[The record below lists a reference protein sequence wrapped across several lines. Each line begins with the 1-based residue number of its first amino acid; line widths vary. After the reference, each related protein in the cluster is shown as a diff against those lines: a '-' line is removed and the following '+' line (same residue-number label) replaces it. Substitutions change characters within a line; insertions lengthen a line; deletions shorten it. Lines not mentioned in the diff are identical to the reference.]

1 MKKTK
6 TLSSLLFAGVLLA
19 ACGNSDNE
27 ETPADANNG
36 TNDPNNNETTE
47 ESGEDAQLEGSIT
60 VYVGFQEDH
69 AIAAINQFEEETGID
84 VDMIRM
90 SAGEILAR
98 IRAES
103 NNPQADIWYGGPA
116 DTFVA
121 AQQEDLLQPY
131 VSDVAVEGIDPEFRD
146 EDGYWTGV
154 YLGPVG
160 FASNQQFLD
169 EHGLD
174 APETWE
180 DLINPVF
187 EDEIVMAHPASSGT
201 AYTIL
206 YTVLEVIGENDEQ
219 DGWDYLEELHPLVQ
233 QYTTSGAAPG
243 RMVGMGEAAV
253 GLLFA
258 HDIIKYQNEG
268 YSDLVMTIP
277 EDGTGFE
284 IGSVAMIDG
293 APNPELAEAFID
305 WASGPSAQ
313 EVGQATDNFQNLTH
327 KDAQQ
332 PEQAIELDDL
342 NLIESDPLKAGERRQ
357 EIIDK
362 WDDEINR

>member
-1 MKKTK
+1 MKK
-6 TLSSLLFAGVLLA
+6 LAFIFMVLILGVVIV
-19 ACGNSDNE
+19 ACGDSNGNE
-27 ETPADANNG
+27 EATADQDNSNEQEK
-36 TNDPNNNETTE
+36 NNNEEEATE
-47 ESGEDAQLEGSIT
+47 EQLEGSLT
-60 VYVGFQEDH
+60 AYVGFQEDH
-69 AIAAINQFEEETGID
+69 AIAAVNQFEEDTGID

-98 IRAES
+98 VRAEK

-131 VSDVAVEGIDPEFRD
+131 ISDVAVEGISEEFRD

-160 FASNQQFLD
+160 FASNQVFLD
-169 EHGLD
+169 EHGLE
-174 APETWE
+174 APTSWE
-180 DLINPVF
+180 DLLNPVY

-206 YTVLEVIGENDEQ
+206 YTVLEVLGKENEEA
-219 DGWDYLEELHPLVQ
+219 GWEYLDQLHPLVQ

-253 GLLFA
+253 GILFA
-258 HDIIKYQNEG
+258 HDIIKFQNEG
-268 YSDLVMTIP
+268 YSDLVMTTP

-284 IGSVAMIDG
+284 IGSVSIIDG

-305 WASGPSAQ
+305 WAAGPTAQ
-313 EVGQATDNFQNLTH
+313 EVGQQTDNFQNLTH
-327 KDAQQ
+327 HDAQQ
-332 PEQAIELDDL
+332 PEQAIDLDDL
-342 NLIESDPLKAGERRQ
+342 NLIESNPLRAGELRQ

-362 WDDEINR
+362 WDNEVNK

>member
-1 MKKTK
+1 M
-6 TLSSLLFAGVLLA
+6 V
-19 ACGNSDNE
+19 ACGDGNNE
-27 ETPADANNG
+27 ETSANQNQENEG
-36 TNDPNNNETTE
+36 TNDGNTE
-47 ESGEDAQLEGSIT
+47 EANEKLEGSLT
-60 VYVGFQEDH
+60 AYVGFQEDH
-69 AIAAINQFEEETGID
+69 AIAAINQFEEDTGIE

-98 IRAES
+98 VRAES

-131 VSDVAVEGIDPEFRD
+131 ISDVAVEGIPEEFRD
-146 EDGYWTGV
+146 EEGYWTGV

-160 FASNQQFLD
+160 FASNQAFLD
-169 EHGLD
+169 ENGLE
-174 APETWE
+174 APTSWD
-180 DLINPVF
+180 DLLNPAY
-187 EDEIVMAHPASSGT
+187 ENEIVMAHPASSGT

-206 YTVLEVIGENDEQ
+206 YTVLEVLGEEE
-219 DGWDYLEELHPLVQ
+219 GFEYLQELHPLVQ

-253 GLLFA
+253 GILFA

-268 YSDLVMTIP
+268 YTDLVMTTP

-284 IGSVAMIDG
+284 IGSVSIIDG
-293 APNPELAEAFID
+293 APNQELAEVFID
-305 WASGPSAQ
+305 WASGPTAQ
-313 EVGQATDNFQNLTH
+313 EVGQQTENFQNLTH
-327 KDAQQ
+327 KDAKQ
-332 PEQAIELDDL
+332 PEQAIDFDDL
-342 NLIESDPLKAGERRQ
+342 NLIESNPQRAGELRQ

-362 WDDEINR
+362 WDNEVNN

>member
-1 MKKTK
+1 M
-6 TLSSLLFAGVLLA
+6 V
-19 ACGNSDNE
+19 ACGDGNNE
-27 ETPADANNG
+27 ETSANQNQENEG
-36 TNDPNNNETTE
+36 TNDGNTE
-47 ESGEDAQLEGSIT
+47 EANEKLEGSLT
-60 VYVGFQEDH
+60 AYVGFQEDH
-69 AIAAINQFEEETGID
+69 AIAAINQFEEDTGIE

-98 IRAES
+98 VRAES

-131 VSDVAVEGIDPEFRD
+131 ISDVAVEGIPEEFRD
-146 EDGYWTGV
+146 EEGYWTGV

-160 FASNQQFLD
+160 FASNQVFLD
-169 EHGLD
+169 ENGLE
-174 APETWE
+174 APTSWD
-180 DLINPVF
+180 DLLNPAY
-187 EDEIVMAHPASSGT
+187 ENEIVMAHPASSGT

-206 YTVLEVIGENDEQ
+206 YTVLEVLGEEE
-219 DGWDYLEELHPLVQ
+219 GFEYLQELHPLVQ

-253 GLLFA
+253 GILFA

-268 YSDLVMTIP
+268 YTDLVMTTP

-284 IGSVAMIDG
+284 IGSVSIIDG
-293 APNPELAEAFID
+293 APNQELAEVFID
-305 WASGPSAQ
+305 WASGPTAQ
-313 EVGQATDNFQNLTH
+313 EVGQQTENFQNLTH
-327 KDAQQ
+327 KDAKQ
-332 PEQAIELDDL
+332 PEQAIDFDDL
-342 NLIESDPLKAGERRQ
+342 NLIESNPQRAGELRQ

-362 WDDEINR
+362 WDNEVNN